1 MLLSARPAQHE
12 LGCLSGGDML
22 DAPVAEARKI
32 ETGEETF
39 AASKQDRR
47 DHDMHIVDH
56 PGTQVLLDG
65 ACSEGNLRTEA
76 GTIARKRPVDAS
88 LMRILTASE

>member
-65 ACSEGNLRTEA
+65 SDTATQPDVLSLGASR
-76 GTIARKRPVDAS
+76 ARSSA
-88 LMRILTASE
+88 E

>member
-1 MLLSARPAQHE
+1 
-12 LGCLSGGDML
+12 ML

-76 GTIARKRPVDAS
+76 GTIARKRPVDAR